1 MLSHMTPCWH
11 WGSKKECCLSEGI
24 MCSITEIVTLV
35 YTAMAGKEGSA
46 YRVVQGFFYCKYK
59 ERAVIGFGD
68 YDCAYLWGGDVSYY
82 FFLPVP
88 SLIPLGDQ
96 NILAPSIKS
105 SCTWLSGPFL
115 SKLTEKKKSQ
125 RKCFLLID
133 RLPPVRIIPSI
144 TITATTA
151 RRSGRGRCP
160 SGIWPCGTGKWKTEV
175 H

>member
-1 MLSHMTPCWH
+1 MLPHKTPCWH
-11 WGSKKECCLSEGI
+11 WGSKNACSLSEGI
-24 MCSITEIVTLV
+24 TCSITEAVTSD
-35 YTAMAGKEGSA
+35 YIATAAKKVSA
-46 YRVVQGFFYCKYK
+46 HRVVQGFFLQQ
-59 ERAVIGFGD
+59 IQGQSSHW
-68 YDCAYLWGGDVSYY
+68 LWGLCLCLSVGGDVFYH

-88 SLIPLGDQ
+88 SVIHLGDQ
-96 NILAPSIKS
+96 NTLAPRSRS
-105 SCTWLSGPFL
+105 SCMWLDGPSL
-115 SKLTEKKKSQ
+115 SNLTEKKTSK
-125 RKCFLLID
+125 RECFLLID